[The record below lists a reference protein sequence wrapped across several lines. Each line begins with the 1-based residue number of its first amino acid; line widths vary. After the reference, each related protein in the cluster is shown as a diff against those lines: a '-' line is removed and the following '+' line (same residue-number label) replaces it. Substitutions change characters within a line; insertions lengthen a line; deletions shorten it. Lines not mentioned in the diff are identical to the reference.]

1 MAWSVLTWKILRIFQ
16 SQFLSGK
23 VCAETR
29 HSSYTN
35 TLPTIM
41 KKILLTSILGI
52 IITSCGVK
60 KTLSSKTELDSGW
73 YFITEQETE
82 SKLVQNRF
90 TGEDI
95 FINNNPIIKASE
107 SSTIAIENQNWG
119 GQDYIIIQL
128 IFEGDAKEKWANA
141 TERMSRTNEKAAFIY
156 KDQVISTVYAF
167 LRMDNGYAAVSN
179 KNFTKE
185 LLNKIV
191 ADLKREK

>member
-1 MAWSVLTWKILRIFQ
+1 MF
-16 SQFLSGK
+16 
-23 VCAETR
+23 
-29 HSSYTN
+29 
-35 TLPTIM
+35 
-41 KKILLTSILGI
+41 
-52 IITSCGVK
+52 
-60 KTLSSKTELDSGW
+60 
-73 YFITEQETE
+73 
-82 SKLVQNRF
+82 
-90 TGEDI
+90 
-95 FINNNPIIKASE
+95 
-107 SSTIAIENQNWG
+107 AIENQNWG